1 MATSIGFDVFIRSG
15 CGSLLYLMKQNFNS
29 IANNYIQEK
38 ENNFKQPYQKLFV
51 YSGHDTTLIPLAMAL
66 EV

>member
-1 MATSIGFDVFIRSG
+1 
-15 CGSLLYLMKQNFNS
+15 MKQNFNS

-38 ENNFKQPYQKLFV
+38 ENNFKKPYQKLFV